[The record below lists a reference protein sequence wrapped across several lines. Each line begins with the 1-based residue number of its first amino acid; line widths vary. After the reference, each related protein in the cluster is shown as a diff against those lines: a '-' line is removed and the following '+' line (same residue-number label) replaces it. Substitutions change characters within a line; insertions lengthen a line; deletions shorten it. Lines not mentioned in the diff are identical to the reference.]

1 MAATSFMVTKTTSV
15 SGKWIPLVISESTD
29 IKNIII
35 EITRINVVCNKADAA
50 CPWIATWNGSPLM
63 KTRQRLADSIRVAD
77 DNFPCGKSVSRV
89 HGVTGMDKGLNVKDI
104 SPSMLNNIRQ
114 YFLSDLHIAFADARA
129 TVLEKGSIRNCLE
142 RLDIVSLNSGD
153 TGPAEE
159 EEEQRRR
166 TTDCLPVYDKKEEI
180 PSNNPISKFLC
191 CILQNRSTACILEIF
206 SQKHSIYLDGCCPQL
221 DTSLFPMVYYKNDQ
235 THSLVPLDAVENMMD
250 FFQDIESESNLFF
263 VDDGKQK
270 PMIVFINIPHHE
282 DIGLLT
288 FTCQMDVC
296 YRSIDDPILSGPPEQ
311 VECNAM
317 LFNHP
322 RLLSI
327 CETICGEKDV
337 EQMENNIHLF
347 LEEKVSSVYKK

>member
-1 MAATSFMVTKTTSV
+1 MAATTFIVTKTTSV
-15 SGKWIPLVISESTD
+15 SGKWIPLIISESTE

-50 CPWIATWNGSPLM
+50 CPWIATWNGLPLM

-89 HGVTGMDKGLNVKDI
+89 HGVTGMGNGINVKDI

-129 TVLEKGSIRNCLE
+129 TVLEKGSIRKCLG
-142 RLDIVSLNSGD
+142 RLDIVSLNSGK
-153 TGPAEE
+153 TGADEDE
-159 EEEQRRR
+159 RRR
-166 TTDCLPVYDKKEEI
+166 TTDCLPVYDKKELT
-180 PSNNPISKFLC
+180 PNNAISKFMC

-221 DTSLFPMVYYKNDQ
+221 DTSLFPMLYYQNDQ
-235 THSLVPLDAVENMMD
+235 RHSLVPLEAVENMMD

-270 PMIVFINIPHHE
+270 PMVVFIHIPHHHA
-282 DIGLLT
+282 DVGLLT

-296 YRSIDDPILSGPPEQ
+296 YRSIDDPMLSGPPEQ

-322 RLLSI
+322 RLLSL
-327 CETICGEKDV
+327 CETICGEKDI
-337 EQMENNIHLF
+337 EQMENNIHIF
-347 LEEKVSSVYKK
+347 LQQEVSCVYKK